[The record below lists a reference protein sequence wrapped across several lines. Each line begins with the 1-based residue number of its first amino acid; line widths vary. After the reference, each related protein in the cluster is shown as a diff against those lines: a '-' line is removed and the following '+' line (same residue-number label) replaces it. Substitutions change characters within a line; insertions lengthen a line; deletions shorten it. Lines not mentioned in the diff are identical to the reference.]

1 MSFKNYDQFL
11 SHVSAQG
18 VIPPQEIDQR
28 VMSAIKSISDKDIK
42 AVKEKPVVGKPKAKP
57 AKKGRGKG
65 EKG

>member
-1 MSFKNYDQFL
+1 MDFKNYDQFL

-28 VMSAIKSISDKDIK
+28 VVSAIKSISDKDTK
-42 AVKEKPVVGKPKAKP
+42 AVKEKPVATKPKPRP